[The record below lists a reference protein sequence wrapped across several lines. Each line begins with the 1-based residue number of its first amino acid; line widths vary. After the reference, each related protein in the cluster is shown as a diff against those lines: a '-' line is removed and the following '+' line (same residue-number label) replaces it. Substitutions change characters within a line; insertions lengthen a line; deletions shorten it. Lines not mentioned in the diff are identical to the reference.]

1 MKIFVIILLSV
12 WCLYLIVFYVWPLI
26 FALSLRCLS
35 ERNLE
40 AYLIKCYR
48 KFQNSPRNFDEKSL
62 AQLLTLSIHSYEF
75 WNELKNSVHE
85 SLAQET
91 NAQEKA
97 NLQNDIIYCDQ
108 KIDFWGAARNAI
120 QQEIKR
126 REYFNSFRN

>member
-12 WCLYLIVFYVWPLI
+12 WCLYLLVFYVWPLI

-48 KFQNSPRNFDEKSL
+48 KFQNSPRNVNDKSL
-62 AQLLTLSIHSYEF
+62 AQLLNLAIHSYEF
-75 WNELKNSVHE
+75 WNELKSSIQE

-108 KIDFWGAARNAI
+108 KIDFWGGALETLQKEI
-120 QQEIKR
+120 QR